1 MNIDAEALRPSTLPW
16 ILRLHSGGAHRD
28 VVVANQQGLEATL
41 AVAGLRSVE
50 VHSVAPMATPKEKLL
65 PCEQA
70 VRGVILSALTKAGY
84 KPVDSY
90 LRLDRG
96 FFVLR
101 ILVRDQRSVP
111 F

>member
-1 MNIDAEALRPSTLPW
+1 MNIDHEALRPSTLPW
-16 ILRLHSGGAHRD
+16 ILRLHSGGTHRD
-28 VVVANQQGLEATL
+28 VMMANQQGLEAAL
-41 AVAGLRSVE
+41 AVVGLRSVE
-50 VHSVAPMATPKEKLL
+50 VHSVAPMSTPKEKLL
-65 PCEQA
+65 ACEQT
-70 VRGVILSALTKAGY
+70 VRGVIVSALAKAGY
-84 KPVDSY
+84 VPVDSY